1 MLFSFDSTNKASSRY
16 DEDCCGKVSK
26 GVLLAGQRICSRVLH
41 FVVKI
46 NKLILMINI
55 WQHRRRIL

>member
-55 WQHRRRIL
+55 